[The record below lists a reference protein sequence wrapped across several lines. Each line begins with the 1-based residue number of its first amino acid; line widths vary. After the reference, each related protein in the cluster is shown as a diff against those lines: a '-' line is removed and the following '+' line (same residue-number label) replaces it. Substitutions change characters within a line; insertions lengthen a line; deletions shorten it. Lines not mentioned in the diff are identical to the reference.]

1 MRGHTIARVYAEA
14 LLRGAER
21 RDALV
26 EVEEGLAE
34 LATLLAGNERFRRFL
49 EAPQID
55 ADAKRALVEGVLGD
69 RLHPVVIRFLSL
81 VIDKHREGFLDRI
94 SRALAEI
101 LDERRN
107 RQSALVT
114 TAAPV
119 DDAQLE
125 RIREAL
131 ERATGK
137 TIHLDQRVDPS
148 LLGGVVIRTEDT
160 LIDGSVTTRLSM
172 MRRRLE
178 SAATS
183 GTAAESTSSS

>member
-1 MRGHTIARVYAEA
+1 MRGHTIARVYAET

-21 RDALV
+21 RDALA

-34 LATLLAGNERFRRFL
+34 LATLLAENERFRRFL

-55 ADAKRALVEGVLGD
+55 ADAKRALVERVLGD

-94 SRALAEI
+94 AGALVEI

-114 TAAPV
+114 TAASV

-131 ERATGK
+131 GRATGK

-160 LIDGSVTTRLSM
+160 LIDGSVTTRLAM